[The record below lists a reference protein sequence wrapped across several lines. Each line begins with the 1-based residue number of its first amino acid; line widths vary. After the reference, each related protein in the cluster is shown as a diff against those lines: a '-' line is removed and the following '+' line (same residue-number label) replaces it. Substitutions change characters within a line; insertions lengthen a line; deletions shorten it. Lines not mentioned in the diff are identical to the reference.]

1 MAHEAN
7 VVVDKQVAAHAAT
20 HDADIVRLRGLS
32 MRQRGEL
39 IESACE
45 AAAEIQRSRL
55 AAGLPP
61 IQPAP
66 WPESTWEFLRKAAA
80 RVRS

>member
-1 MAHEAN
+1 MAHETN
-7 VVVDKQVAAHAAT
+7 VVVDKQAAAHGAA
-20 HDADIVRLRGLS
+20 HDADIARLRRLS

-45 AAAEIQRSRL
+45 AAIEIQRSRL

-66 WPESTWEFLRKAAA
+66 WPESTWEFLRKEAA

>member
-1 MAHEAN
+1 MAQEAK
-7 VVVDKQVAAHAAT
+7 VAMDKQVAAHAAA
-20 HDADIVRLRGLS
+20 HAGDIARLRGLS

-55 AAGLPP
+55 AAGLPA

-66 WPESTWEFLRKAAA
+66 WPASTWEFLRRHAA
-80 RVRS
+80 RFRR